1 MNTKIS
7 YLITL
12 AVVTLYPLAIM
23 AEIIVPYYDTYVI
36 SQQNYPKEIF
46 KSFTIIETPR
56 LILRKIQL
64 QDKQDIFDITSDH
77 SVVKYT
83 STLEFTKSITDV
95 ELLINIM
102 TERYDKDLPTRWVIF
117 HKGDKKVIGICGFYD
132 YVPMYARAELGYA
145 LSRAYWGKGL
155 GTEAAQAVVDFGFKN
170 MNLNRIE
177 ATCDPE
183 NRASSHILEKVGMK
197 YEGIL
202 RQHIFKDGK
211 YCDRKMYAILRSD
224 WAEQRVYD

>member
-1 MNTKIS
+1 MKTF
-7 YLITL
+7 YLIML
-12 AVVTLYPLAIM
+12 MAVINFYPLDISANT
-23 AEIIVPYYDTYVI
+23 IIPYYDTYII
-36 SQQNYPKEIF
+36 SQESYPKEIF
-46 KSFTIIETPR
+46 KNFTTLETPR
-56 LILRKIQL
+56 LILRKVQP
-64 QDKQDIFDITSDH
+64 QDKQDIFTITSDR
-77 SVVKYT
+77 SVVRYT
-83 STLEFTKSITDV
+83 STLEFTKSMEDV

-117 HKGDKKVIGICGFYD
+117 HKEDKKVIGICGFYD

-145 LSRAYWGKGL
+145 LSRSYWGKGV

-183 NRASSHILEKVGMK
+183 NRPSSHILEKIGMK

-211 YCDRKMYAILRSD
+211 YCDRKMYAMLRSD
-224 WAEQRVYD
+224 WSEQKAYD